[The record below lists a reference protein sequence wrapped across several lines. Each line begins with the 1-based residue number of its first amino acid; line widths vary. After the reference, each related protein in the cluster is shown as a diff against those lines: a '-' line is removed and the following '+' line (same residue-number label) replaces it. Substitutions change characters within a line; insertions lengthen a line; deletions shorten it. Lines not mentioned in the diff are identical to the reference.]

1 MASTCPT
8 CQSFV
13 PPDAT
18 FCPTCGT
25 SLHPPARVTMTPVTR
40 SSEPGA
46 PVWGGP
52 LLGVS
57 DLIVEIGVLAVAV
70 GIVGSIP
77 CLNVLNCCC
86 CLPQLGGVWL
96 GLGVALRRRDS
107 RVSFRALLLSGLL
120 IGIGSGVLIAL
131 GAYVTALLT
140 PASDVAALREML
152 NGVQGMPDAWKER
165 LSDWETLNA
174 LGLLVNL
181 PMYAGSGAVAGVLG
195 AWGAARTMLAD
206 RVHDDG

>member
-1 MASTCPT
+1 MASTCST
-8 CQSFV
+8 CQSPV
-13 PPDAT
+13 PEGAG

-25 SLHPPARVTMTPVTR
+25 SLQGHARVTMTPVTR
-40 SSEPGA
+40 SSEPAA
-46 PVWGGP
+46 PPSGGP

-57 DLIVEIGVLAVAV
+57 DLLAEIAVLTLAV

-107 RVSFRALLLSGLL
+107 RVSFRALLLAGLL
-120 IGIGSGVLIAL
+120 IGIGSGVLLAL

-140 PASDVAALREML
+140 PASDVDALRDML
-152 NGVQGMPDAWKER
+152 NGVQGMPDVWKKR